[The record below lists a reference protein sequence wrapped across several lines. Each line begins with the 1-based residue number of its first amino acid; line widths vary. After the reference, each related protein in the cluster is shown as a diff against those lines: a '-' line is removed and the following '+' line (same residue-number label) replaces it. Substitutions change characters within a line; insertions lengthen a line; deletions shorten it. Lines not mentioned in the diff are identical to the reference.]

1 MLAKWPKWYN
11 QVSNGIFRVDL
22 SGLWHRHL
30 GPSLNESVMLMKK
43 ISLLLLSGLGLAS
56 VGMAQRLSPSVL
68 AVSGGTAR
76 SQTMTLDWT
85 LGETVVETATTSGR
99 LYTQGFHQP
108 LLQVSEQAN
117 QAKAEAGYQ
126 FTVAPNPV
134 ASYLTLGITTP
145 ESTALQLLLTDMNGR
160 QYELPIV
167 PASTLST
174 QVDMTLY
181 PAGMYLLRIGKADGP
196 ILKTY
201 KIVKIQ

>member
-1 MLAKWPKWYN
+1 
-11 QVSNGIFRVDL
+11 
-22 SGLWHRHL
+22 
-30 GPSLNESVMLMKK
+30 MLMKK
-43 ISLLLLSGLGLAS
+43 TILLLLSGLGLAS

-85 LGETVVETATTSGR
+85 LGETIVETATTSGR

-108 LLQVSEQAN
+108 LLQVSEQPN
-117 QAKAEAGYQ
+117 QVNAEVGYQ

-134 ASYLTLGITTP
+134 ASYLTVGITAP
-145 ESTALQLLLTDMNGR
+145 ESTAFQLLLTDMNGR
-160 QYELPIV
+160 QYDLPIV
-167 PASTLST
+167 PESTKST
-174 QVDMTLY
+174 QIDMTPF

-201 KIVKIQ
+201 KIVKVQ